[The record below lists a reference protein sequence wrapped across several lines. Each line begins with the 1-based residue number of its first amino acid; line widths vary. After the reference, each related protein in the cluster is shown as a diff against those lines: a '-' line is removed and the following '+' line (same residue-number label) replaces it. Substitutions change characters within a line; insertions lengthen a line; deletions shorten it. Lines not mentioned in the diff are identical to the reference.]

1 VANGR
6 KKKKEW
12 GGGAREKLKRN
23 YRKKLNICKSEK
35 KAENLIYSPELARPK
50 A

>member
-12 GGGAREKLKRN
+12 GVGAREKLKRN
-23 YRKKLNICKSEK
+23 YRKKLYNCKSEK
-35 KAENLIYSPELARPK
+35 KAENLI
-50 A
+50 